1 MQRTRALDAQ
11 PCGAAWGEERAGC
24 PPSGGNRLFLVE
36 QNGTPRP
43 SRKLLSRT
51 LFQVHLPTRPS
62 CLLPAPLPGQGTSVR
77 GKDDT
82 LDCAGSGWGGGGAGT
97 MMCGAEGTGQEPSW
111 NQKYAPLPLCTK
123 LAISLGGWSLMMAL
137 RTPSCPAPH
146 CHPAREGGGL
156 ATPPHRG

>member
-82 LDCAGSGWGGGGAGT
+82 LDCAGWGGVG
-97 MMCGAEGTGQEPSW
+97 EGQV
-111 NQKYAPLPLCTK
+111 Q
-123 LAISLGGWSLMMAL
+123 
-137 RTPSCPAPH
+137 
-146 CHPAREGGGL
+146 
-156 ATPPHRG
+156 